1 MKSRDAVLRLKRFEA
16 DEKARKVSDLQHM
29 IAEFERMAGDL
40 ERQIRAEEERTG
52 VKDVQ
57 HYAYST
63 FAKSASQRR
72 DNLLSSAN
80 GLRSKLEIAERERD
94 EAFEQLSRVSAGEG
108 QTALREIRRPERHSG
123 MVVR

>member
-1 MKSRDAVLRLKRFEA
+1 MKSRDSALRLKRFEA

-29 IAEFERMAGDL
+29 IAEFERMASDL
-40 ERQIRAEEERTG
+40 DRQIRAEEERTG
-52 VKDVQ
+52 VKDAQ

-80 GLRSKLEIAERERD
+80 GLRAKLESAERERD
-94 EAFEQLSRVSAGEG
+94 EAFEQLSRVSAGDG
-108 QTALREIRRPERHSG
+108 QTTLREIRRPERHSSIA
-123 MVVR
+123 VR